1 MRLAA
6 FLAAAGALAA
16 ACVAGSTAASAQAA
30 PAEANPPRAI
40 EVTGE
45 ASIDAPPDFARVTI
59 GVTTAGKDARE
70 AMAANADAMN
80 ALISTIKGEG
90 VAPADIQTSGLTIS
104 PSFSSMKSNSGPPT
118 IVGYTVGDTVTVTA
132 RDLSRLGALLDKA
145 VGGGAN
151 AMYGVSFGSND
162 VSALLDKARPLAV
175 ADAKRKADIY
185 ATAAGAKVGRLME
198 LSEGNFSGPAPMAGR
213 IFASAAKAAPTP
225 IEPGQDKLTVTITA
239 RYELTQ

>member
-6 FLAAAGALAA
+6 LLAAAGALAA
-16 ACVAGSTAASAQAA
+16 AHAAGSTAAAAQSG
-30 PAEANPPRAI
+30 PGDANPPRVI

-45 ASIDAPPDFARVTI
+45 GSVDATPDFARVTV

-80 ALISTIKGEG
+80 ALIATIKGEG

-104 PSFSSMKSNSGPPT
+104 PSFSSVRSSSGPPT

-151 AMYGVSFGSND
+151 AMYGVSFGTND

-185 ATAAGAKVGRLME
+185 AAAAGEKVGRLLV
-198 LSEGNFSGPAPMAGR
+198 LSEEGGGGPMPIAGR
-213 IFASAAKAAPTP
+213 MFAAAKAAPTP
-225 IEPGQDKLTVTITA
+225 IEPGQDKLTVSITA
-239 RYELTQ
+239 RYELAQ